1 MYLVT
6 FQHWIKHTFN
16 EKVLADCT
24 DILCASS
31 TELNYCR
38 PVLNKS
44 EVWRCELKFKVN
56 ICSPRVLRPNTAP
69 SDMPCVIQEEVYYSS
84 NSCTS
89 PFISLQYALHQRQ
102 VCHHIFISNGS
113 MQQQQN
119 WTTTEFWLQH
129 FEFLFIYLFFLTL
142 SHAWFVSYTDL
153 MASGDFHSQN
163 GWQIF
168 LLQS

>member
-16 EKVLADCT
+16 EKVLADCS
-24 DILCASS
+24 DILCSSS

-56 ICSPRVLRPNTAP
+56 ICSPRVLRQSTAP
-69 SDMPCVIQEEVYYSS
+69 SDMPCVIQDEVYYSS

-129 FEFLFIYLFFLTL
+129 FDFFFLTL